1 MIQLTVNG
9 KPCELLEPTNV
20 MEFLKT
26 KNVNTK
32 FIAVAHNGNILR
44 KEEYGGIELQ
54 HGDVLEVVRPVGGG

>member
-1 MIQLTVNG
+1 MIQLKVNG
-9 KPCELLEPTNV
+9 KLCELQQPTNV
-20 MEFLKT
+20 LEFLKN

-44 KEEYGGIELQ
+44 KEEYVETEIQ

>member
-1 MIQLTVNG
+1 MIQLKVNG
-9 KPCELLEPTNV
+9 KLCELQQPTNV
-20 MEFLKT
+20 LEFLKN

-44 KEEYGGIELQ
+44 KEEYVGTEIQ